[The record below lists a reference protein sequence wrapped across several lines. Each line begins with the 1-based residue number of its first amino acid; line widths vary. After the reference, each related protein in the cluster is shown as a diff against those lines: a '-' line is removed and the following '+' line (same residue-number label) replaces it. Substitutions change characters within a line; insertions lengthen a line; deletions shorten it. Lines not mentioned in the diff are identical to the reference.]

1 MGGAS
6 CREPATSVP
15 HGKGRIPARDPA
27 KAPVLTVKS
36 YHTTA
41 LEVHPNFPSGKGRVP
56 GPAVHILQWAS
67 REYPPG
73 QSAVICEDPLFPA
86 ECPSL
91 SGRWTGKTGILT
103 ANGAVRDAVENFP
116 VILAKF
122 VVKNP
127 VGWYIIVVYNDQGRC
142 LKTGRPSGSCDG
154 GGEIPGAAPLY
165 GYVARRVPRPRTGK
179 GDPS

>member
-1 MGGAS
+1 MKLPGFPGT
-6 CREPATSVP
+6 PVLT
-15 HGKGRIPARDPA
+15 GKSIPPARDLA
-27 KAPVLTVKS
+27 KAPVLTAKS

-67 REYPPG
+67 REYPPD

-91 SGRWTGKTGILT
+91 SGGRAGKAGILT
-103 ANGAVRDAVENFP
+103 ANRAVRDAGENFP
-116 VILAKF
+116 LILTKF
-122 VVKNP
+122 VVKYP
-127 VGWYIIVVYNDQGRC
+127 AGWYIIVTYNDQGRC